1 MWGSKE
7 ERSEHVLTA
16 QLWQGRSWRSEWT
29 TGFRDISNLVLSL
42 KKKYDFRNNKG
53 GNCYPNSSPRYKLDQ
68 PSRKGVS
75 GTPAPIPQEVGLEGK
90 VFKFMIDDI
99 NSIRQTSQAQFL
111 CSWNAHSLEFPF
123 PFYFFMRMLWVPPA
137 PARDLTQ
144 PHGVCFHK
152 SESNQHWVTVLPTP
166 EPQGGRGTLCSAVLS
181 ICQGWDFH

>member
-75 GTPAPIPQEVGLEGK
+75 GTPAPIPREVGLEGK

-123 PFYFFMRMLWVPPA
+123 PFYFFMRMLFMRMKDPSGSCKGPYPA
-137 PARDLTQ
+137 TR
-144 PHGVCFHK
+144 C
-152 SESNQHWVTVLPTP
+152 
-166 EPQGGRGTLCSAVLS
+166 VLS
-181 ICQGWDFH
+181 QIREQPALGDSAPHPRTSRRPRNSLQCCA